1 MNLHATSAATA
12 FDAAESGV
20 PEHGI
25 LAEIAAGLGA
35 DSDIGAVLQR
45 FLEPIVRLA
54 GAQGGAVRVLSDSG
68 QTLQIVSAIGVPA
81 GVSEHEQAVDR
92 HCGHCGSAADEQAL
106 VWTSDLQACARHSP
120 GGFFGEGCQRLL
132 AVPLSHRGRTL
143 GVYNLFFDAAAEKP
157 PAANL
162 ALLKSIGELLGLALN
177 NARLEQEQLRA
188 KLRQERQWVAA
199 EVHDAIAQS
208 LAFVKMRM
216 PLLHDA
222 MLAHD
227 DERALQYYADM
238 RGAVTQAHASL
249 RGLLTHLRTPMDPL
263 GLAHALEAS
272 VARFRQT
279 SGARIDFV
287 NEVPGLRL
295 GDDQQ
300 SNVFHIVQ
308 EALSNIARHAAA
320 SRVSLHIA
328 RAADNGDIEVLVEDD
343 GVGLSGDAT
352 AQGGHYGLEIMS
364 ERARRI
370 GGSLTIG
377 PGAHGGTQVRL
388 RFPIDAH
395 AHAAPAAVDEVH
407 G

>member
-1 MNLHATSAATA
+1 MNLYTTPAATA
-12 FDAAESGV
+12 PDAAEGSV
-20 PEHGI
+20 REHGI
-25 LAEIAAGLGA
+25 LAEIAAGLGTGN
-35 DSDIGAVLQR
+35 DIGAVLQR

-54 GAQGGAVRVLSDSG
+54 GAQGGVVRVLSDSG
-68 QTLQIVSAIGVPA
+68 QTLQIVSAVGVPE

-92 HCGHCGSAADEQAL
+92 HCGHCGSAADGQAL

-120 GGFFGEGCQRLL
+120 GGFFGHGCQRLL

-143 GVYNLFFDAAAEKP
+143 GVYNLFFDAAADEP
-157 PAANL
+157 TAANL

-177 NARLEQEQLRA
+177 NARLEQEELRTR
-188 KLRQERQWVAA
+188 LRQERQWVAA

-238 RGAVTQAHASL
+238 RGAVTQAHTSL

-263 GLAHALEAS
+263 GLTHALEAS

-295 GDDQQ
+295 GDEQQ
-300 SNVFHIVQ
+300 SDVFHIIQ
-308 EALSNIARHAAA
+308 EALNNIARHAAA
-320 SRVSLHIA
+320 RHARLRIA
-328 RAADNGDIEVLVEDD
+328 RAADGSEIEVLVEDD
-343 GVGLSGDAT
+343 GVGLPGDAN
-352 AQGGHYGLEIMS
+352 AHGGHFGLEIMG

-370 GGSLTIG
+370 GGSLAVG
-377 PGAHGGTQVRL
+377 PGAQGGTQVRL
-388 RFPIDAH
+388 RFPIDTR
-395 AHAAPAAVDEVH
+395 AAPAAFDEVH
-407 G
+407 